1 MPQSLLFLGQQ
12 GVGVGAGLSLAAL
25 GQRPGTHRA
34 SVLCPSTR
42 GPSST
47 ASLSP
52 ASPSL
57 EKHFSASFPLLGLPS
72 ACFWVISSCSL
83 TGSTNEGEG
92 KHQQVAGGVFA
103 WQQVSMKP
111 LSPSPALMAAESGQ
125 AELRYGQGTRG
136 VAARPG
142 SGRQLGNGSR
152 GRLTPRC

>member
-1 MPQSLLFLGQQ
+1 MPQSLPFLGQQ
-12 GVGVGAGLSLAAL
+12 GIGVGAGLSLAAL

-34 SVLCPSTR
+34 SVLCPSTW
-42 GPSST
+42 GPSSA

-72 ACFWVISSCSL
+72 ACFWVISSRNL
-83 TGSTNEGEG
+83 TGSRNKGEG
-92 KHQQVAGGVFA
+92 RHQKVAGGVSA
-103 WQQVSMKP
+103 WQQVGVKP
-111 LSPSPALMAAESGQ
+111 SSPSPALMAAESGQ
-125 AELRYGQGTRG
+125 AELRYGQGARG

-152 GRLTPRC
+152 GSLTPRC